1 MESIL
6 AGIIVNTGL
15 YTINIAA
22 MGFSS
27 NMNLFK
33 CDSIFTI
40 VRDIIQE
47 HMGDAA
53 VQILIRKG
61 WYKLI
66 LVAVIVI
73 IVSVLLSGFLGTRLG
88 LSIRATGD
96 NDAMVRASSINPK
109 FTITVGL
116 CLSSALTA
124 LSGGLLAQYKKSCD
138 INLGTGMVTI
148 ALASLIIGE
157 TFVGKGTMFKRILGV
172 VFGSCLYR
180 FIVAVAIRIN
190 VPAECL
196 KLVSAII
203 VAVAIA
209 FPYVKEKAKFAK
221 HKYAEIARRKKEG
234 AM

>member
-40 VRDIIQE
+40 VRDFIQE

-96 NDAMVRASSINPK
+96 DGCNGKSIK
-109 FTITVGL
+109 
-116 CLSSALTA
+116 
-124 LSGGLLAQYKKSCD
+124 YKS
-138 INLGTGMVTI
+138 
-148 ALASLIIGE
+148 
-157 TFVGKGTMFKRILGV
+157 
-172 VFGSCLYR
+172 
-180 FIVAVAIRIN
+180 
-190 VPAECL
+190 
-196 KLVSAII
+196 
-203 VAVAIA
+203 
-209 FPYVKEKAKFAK
+209 
-221 HKYAEIARRKKEG
+221 
-234 AM
+234 